1 MSRSLT
7 LHWVASMAALGI
19 FVGFILRGFDPWWFQ
34 AGGYAAFAALILSW
48 TVRAANAS
56 ADQNFG
62 PRR

>member
-1 MSRSLT
+1 
-7 LHWVASMAALGI
+7 MAALGI